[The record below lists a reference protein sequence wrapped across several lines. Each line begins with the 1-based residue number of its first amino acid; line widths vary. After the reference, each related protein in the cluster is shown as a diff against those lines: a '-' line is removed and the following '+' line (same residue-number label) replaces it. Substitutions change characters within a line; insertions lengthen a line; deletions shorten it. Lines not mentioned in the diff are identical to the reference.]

1 MSLIF
6 TFITGGVL
14 CAAAQI
20 LIDKTRLSPARIL
33 VGYVLFGILLFAT
46 GLYDPLFRI
55 AGCGASIP
63 LVGFGAAVGRGVK
76 AAVDSDGI
84 LGVLTGGLSATS
96 AGITAAIFLGF
107 FLCLFVRGRHKKM

>member
-1 MSLIF
+1 MNYLFSFLV
-6 TFITGGVL
+6 GGIL

-46 GLYDPLFRI
+46 GLYEPLFNL

-63 LVGFGAAVGRGVK
+63 LIGFGAAVGRGVK
-76 AAVDSDGI
+76 EAVDTDGI

-96 AGITAAIFLGF
+96 AGISAALFLGF
-107 FLCLFVRGRHKKM
+107 LLCLFFRGRHKKM